1 MARSDES
8 AAVRAAVLE
17 ALLAVAPETEVRAL
31 QGHVPLREQVDL
43 DSLDW
48 VHLLTGVGRRLGVDI
63 ALADAGRLATLDAL
77 VAHVQA
83 AREGLAAGS
92 TGVAADAGALPCFE
106 LELKGRLVTVRPIR
120 AADAP
125 REVRFVRELS
135 DDARYKRFMVTVDEL
150 PAAKLRRLTDVDEK
164 THVALVATVVEPA
177 TSAAGGDAETFV
189 GVARFIIGPDGRR
202 CEFAVT
208 VADAWQGSGLAGV
221 LMTSLIRVAR
231 ERGLDAMEGFVL
243 ARNLRMLKLARQ
255 MGCAVEHDA
264 EDPGTLRVVLD
275 LSRH

>member
-17 ALLAVAPETEVRAL
+17 ALLAVAPETEAAAL

-48 VHLLTGVGRRLGVDI
+48 VHLLVGVGQRLGVDI
-63 ALADAGRLATLDAL
+63 ALADAARLATLDAL
-77 VAHVQA
+77 VAHVEA
-83 AREGLAAGS
+83 ARQTMAGGSAGAAS
-92 TGVAADAGALPCFE
+92 EAGALPRFE
-106 LELKGRLVTVRPIR
+106 LELQGRHVTVRPIR
-120 AADAP
+120 ATDAH

-150 PAAKLRRLTDVDEK
+150 PAAKLRSLTNVDEK
-164 THVALVATVVEPA
+164 IHVALVATVVEPA
-177 TSAAGGDAETFV
+177 TPAGGGEVEYFV
-189 GVARFIIGPDGRR
+189 GVARYIIGPDGQR

-231 ERGLDAMEGFVL
+231 ERGLDTMEGFVL
-243 ARNLRMLKLARQ
+243 ARNMRMLKLARQ
-255 MGCAVEHDA
+255 LGFAVEHDA